1 MRSRSPL
8 VILAAL
14 LTLGS
19 GLVNLF
25 SLIGPSLPHRI
36 EVLQDIFSL
45 QFIHLSRFFTLVI
58 GFALVVLAINIYKR
72 KRRAFYIVL
81 VLACLSI
88 IFHLTKGLD
97 YEEASASAVMLIALI
112 IAHKHFTVRSS
123 IPNLPLGLFRFG
135 LAFIIVIIYGTAGF
149 WFVEHHD
156 FHVTFTAA
164 ESISETLKYLV
175 LVGDPSLVPHTHY
188 ARWFLNSLY
197 VITIVAIVYA
207 FYSLFRPVIYRF
219 RIHPREC
226 DLAKQLV
233 EKYDHSSLGYFKYS
247 EDKSFLFSP
256 SRSNVVAYRVSA
268 NYAVALGDP
277 VAPAR
282 EMEGAIR
289 QFREFCRHNDWGV
302 GFYGTISDF
311 LPVYEELG
319 FRKLKVGDEAIVDVT
334 QFNLTGKQ
342 NKTLRYSFHKLA
354 ESGLKFVHHDP
365 PIPDEV
371 YSKIKQVSDEWLQIP
386 GRRERRF
393 SLGTFEEQ
401 YVRSTPEFTVED
413 SSGAILAFANLIP
426 SYHEG
431 ETTVDLMR
439 RRIEAPNGVMDYLF
453 IKLFSYLKE
462 QGYKRFSLG
471 LAPMAGFR
479 EDEEA
484 SVEEKAIHYF
494 FQHLNFLFSFRG
506 LMQYKSKFATMW
518 ESRYVIYETPLD
530 LARLGIAL
538 REVSEIKD

>member
-8 VILAAL
+8 VLLAAL
-14 LTLGS
+14 LTFGS

-36 EVLQDIFSL
+36 EVLQDLFSL

-97 YEEASASAVMLIALI
+97 YEEASTSAAMLIVLI
-112 IAHKHFTVRSS
+112 VAHRHFTVRSS
-123 IPNLPLGLFRFG
+123 IPNFPLGLVRFG
-135 LAFIIVIIYGTAGF
+135 LAFVIVIIYGTVGF
-149 WFVEHHD
+149 WYVERHD
-156 FHVTFTAA
+156 FHMTFDTM
-164 ESISETLKYLV
+164 ESIRETLKYLI
-175 LVGDPSLVPHTHY
+175 LVGDPNLVPHTHY
-188 ARWFLNSLY
+188 AQWFLNSLY
-197 VITIVAIVYA
+197 VITIAAIIYA

-219 RIHPREC
+219 RTHPREC

-247 EDKSFLFSP
+247 PDKSFFFSP
-256 SRSNVVAYRVSA
+256 SRSSVVAYRVGA

-277 VAPAR
+277 VDAEN
-282 EMEGAIR
+282 EMKSVIG
-289 QFREFCRHNDWGV
+289 QFREFCKRNDWGV
-302 GFYGTISDF
+302 GFYGTTPDY
-311 LPVYEELG
+311 LPAYEELG
-319 FRKLKVGDEAIVDVT
+319 FRKLKLGDEAIVDVT
-334 QFNLTGKQ
+334 QFTLSGKQ
-342 NKTLRYSFHKLA
+342 HKTLRYSYHKLE
-354 ESGLKFVHHDP
+354 ESGLRFVRYDP
-365 PIPDEV
+365 PISDEL
-371 YSKIKQVSDEWLQIP
+371 YSKIRQVSNEWLQIP

-393 SLGTFEEQ
+393 SLGTFEEY
-401 YVRSTPEFTVED
+401 YVRSTLEFTVED
-413 SSGAILAFANLIP
+413 GSGKVLAFANLIP

-431 ETTVDLMR
+431 EATVDFMR
-439 RRIEAPNGVMDYLF
+439 RRTDAPNGIMDYLF
-453 IKLFSYLKE
+453 INLFSHLKDRGF
-462 QGYKRFSLG
+462 QRFNLG

-494 FQHLNFLFSFRG
+494 FQHLNFLFSFHG
-506 LMQYKSKFATMW
+506 LMQYKAKFATLW

-530 LARLGIAL
+530 LARLAIAI

>member
-14 LTLGS
+14 LTFGS

-25 SLIGPSLPHRI
+25 SLIGPSLPHRV

-45 QFIHLSRFFTLVI
+45 QFIHLARFFTLVI

-97 YEEASASAVMLIALI
+97 YEEASTSAVLLIVLI

-135 LAFIIVIIYGTAGF
+135 LAFIVVIIYGTAGF
-149 WFVEHHD
+149 WFVERHD
-156 FHVTFTAA
+156 FHITFNAV
-164 ESISETLKYLV
+164 ESVRETLKYLV
-175 LVGDPSLVPHTHY
+175 LVGDPALVPHTHY
-188 ARWFLNSLY
+188 ARLFLSSLY
-197 VITIVAIVYA
+197 VITIVAIVYGV
-207 FYSLFRPVIYRF
+207 YSLFRPVIYRF
-219 RIHPREC
+219 RTHPREC

-247 EDKSFLFSP
+247 EDKSFFFSP
-256 SRSNVVAYRVSA
+256 SRSNVVAYRVGA

-277 VAPAR
+277 VGGDD
-282 EMEGAIR
+282 EVKDAIR
-289 QFREFCRHNDWGV
+289 QFREFCKRNDWGV
-302 GFYGTISDF
+302 GFYSITPDF
-311 LPVYEELG
+311 VAIYEEFG
-319 FRKLKVGDEAIVDVT
+319 FRKLKLGDEAIVDVT
-334 QFNLTGKQ
+334 QFNLVGKQ
-342 NKTLRYSFHKLA
+342 NKTLRYSFHKLE
-354 ESGLKFVHHDP
+354 ESGLKFVRHDP
-365 PIPDEV
+365 PISDEI

-393 SLGTFEEQ
+393 SLGTFEEH

-413 SSGAILAFANLIP
+413 GSGEILAFANLIP
-426 SYHEG
+426 SYHPG

-439 RRIEAPNGVMDYLF
+439 RRTQAPNGVMDYLF
-453 IKLFSYLKE
+453 INLFSHLKD
-462 QGYKRFSLG
+462 QGFKRFSLG

-506 LMQYKSKFATMW
+506 LMQYKAKFATVW
-518 ESRYVIYETPLD
+518 ESRYVIYETALD
-530 LARLGIAL
+530 LPRLAIAI